1 MSDID
6 EVYVNPRQPDDV
18 SFGESIIVPLSGQN
32 GKYSASYI
40 KTDRTGNMT
49 HYLEPI
55 DAFPLQNYKCAP
67 GRSMQENA
75 DIRFV
80 KPIAVR
86 NTNDSE
92 AIDFNNIDTYGDHLI
107 SSETLIKTPTQNPL
121 SVTLGEFFN
130 YAEIQMD
137 FKFGHTFTSLELMY
151 QLTGISDIEQLMA
164 RIYAYDI
171 ADDRW
176 NRITGYTKT
185 FLTPT
190 IPQLDPNLLYYHYD
204 LPASIQTDRLRL
216 RFINAS
222 NPESAI
228 NMKLMSTL
236 YFYQKI
242 S

>member
-1 MSDID
+1 
-6 EVYVNPRQPDDV
+6 
-18 SFGESIIVPLSGQN
+18 
-32 GKYSASYI
+32 
-40 KTDRTGNMT
+40 
-49 HYLEPI
+49 
-55 DAFPLQNYKCAP
+55 
-67 GRSMQENA
+67 
-75 DIRFV
+75 
-80 KPIAVR
+80 
-86 NTNDSE
+86 
-92 AIDFNNIDTYGDHLI
+92 
-107 SSETLIKTPTQNPL
+107 
-121 SVTLGEFFN
+121 
-130 YAEIQMD
+130 
-137 FKFGHTFTSLELMY
+137 
-151 QLTGISDIEQLMA
+151 SDIEQLMA